1 MKSNSNK
8 AEFLKFNTP
17 GVCWGNGPKLPFFNP
32 RPSTSLE
39 EGGAVGSATQRDS
52 PFVKKLDL
60 YKSLNT
66 WTRDIVFWVVGAVPP
81 QKSPSCLLPA
91 GVFFFSRWPSFM
103 LGLPKNFY
111 FHRSS
116 LGIVDFPGV
125 MGAADTLACTSK
137 QTLQGHCSK
146 LHLRGVSLPA
156 NATFSLIPHLIR
168 PYCR

>member
-1 MKSNSNK
+1 MCYFYMKSNSNK

-91 GVFFFSRWPSFM
+91 GVFFFSG
-103 LGLPKNFY
+103 GLLLCWD
-111 FHRSS
+111 S
-116 LGIVDFPGV
+116 LRIS
-125 MGAADTLACTSK
+125 TSIAP
-137 QTLQGHCSK
+137 
-146 LHLRGVSLPA
+146 VSELSI
-156 NATFSLIPHLIR
+156 FQVSWVLLIPWHVPQNR
-168 PYCR
+168 PCRVTVPNCI